1 MEDRRAHDRIEKLET
16 VVQTHLVEHAKFEA
30 DLAKNTALTQEIADN
45 TGELVSLLKG
55 VKGLR
60 SLVVWGAPLVAACV
74 ALLTYFKG
82 WK

>member
-16 VVQTHLVEHAKFEA
+16 VVQTHLIEHSRFEA
-30 DLAKNTALTQEIADN
+30 DLQKNTKLTQEIADN
-45 TGELVSLLKG
+45 TSDIVALLKG

-60 SLVVWGAPLVAACV
+60 SFVVWGAPVVLAFAAIIS
-74 ALLTYFKG
+74 FIRG